1 MNKMKRKHEE
11 VDNKVETR
19 YKKLKVIGSGTYG
32 VVYLAKDTNT
42 GEEIALKKC
51 RPFLMENGF
60 PSSTLR
66 EIAVLKKLLHP
77 NIIKYYSLLIT
88 RLLNIVPSEKSIG
101 LAFELMPCNL
111 RDYLSTHKHLTESKK
126 KRLFQGI
133 VKAVAFIH
141 SQGIFHRDLKP
152 GNILMTEEGMPKIAD
167 FGLSKSFQ
175 LPVGKYTHEV
185 GSLYY
190 RSPEIL
196 LGAEEYSTALD
207 TWSLG
212 CIFYEIFTGKILFQS
227 DSEIDQLYQIFQV
240 LGTVDEERW
249 PGVTKLKY
257 YKDTFPKWNPIEL
270 ITICGGLSK
279 KGVDLLEKMLVY
291 NPAERISAN
300 DILMHPFLKKTSI

>member
-1 MNKMKRKHEE
+1 MKRKHTE
-11 VDNKVETR
+11 VEGKMEPR
-19 YKKLKVIGSGTYG
+19 YKKLKIIGSGTYG
-32 VVYLAKDTNT
+32 VVYLAKDNDT
-42 GEEIALKKC
+42 GEQIALKKC

-77 NIIKYYSLLIT
+77 NIIKHSLLIT
-88 RLLNIVPSEKSIG
+88 IRLLNIVPSEKSIG

-111 RDYLSTHKHLTESKK
+111 RDYLSSHKQLSSSKK
-126 KRLFQGI
+126 KKLFQGI
-133 VKAVAFIH
+133 VEAVAFIH

-152 GNILMTEEGMPKIAD
+152 ENILVTEEGVPKIAD

-175 LPVGKYTHEV
+175 LPIGKYTHEV

-190 RSPEIL
+190 RAPEIL

-227 DSEIDQLYQIFQV
+227 DSEIDQLYRIFQV
-240 LGTVDEERW
+240 LGTVDEERC

-257 YKDTFPKWNPIEL
+257 YKDTFPKWNPIDL
-270 ITICGGLSK
+270 ATICGGLNKS
-279 KGVDLLEKMLVY
+279 GVDLLGKMLIY
-291 NPAERISAN
+291 NPVKRISAN
-300 DILMHPFLKKTSI
+300 DILKHLFLRRAYT